1 MLPLMDLTK
10 YRHADSIDVDA
21 PPEAVYALV
30 ADITRIGE
38 FSPVCKSAQWVDDDR
53 TRFTGD
59 NVLPDMQWTTTCR
72 IDVAEP
78 GKEFT
83 FTNLG
88 MDGSRELVR
97 WSYEFSATGDGTT
110 VTERWE
116 VLPGYGEFW
125 ASVAPD
131 SNVED
136 YLDTVVERTHSGMA
150 ETLANLKRVAEA

>member
-1 MLPLMDLTK
+1 MDLTK
-10 YRHADSIDVDA
+10 YQHSDSVTIDA
-21 PPEAVYALV
+21 APEAVYALV
-30 ADITRIGE
+30 ADVTRTGE
-38 FSPVCKSAQWVDDDR
+38 FSPVCKSAQWLDNDH

-72 IDVAEP
+72 VDVAEP

-88 MDGSRELVR
+88 MDGARELVR
-97 WSYEFSATGDGTT
+97 WSYTLAAAGKSTT
-110 VTERWE
+110 LGEHWE
-116 VLPGYGEFW
+116 VLPGYGDFW

-136 YLDTVVERTHSGMA
+136 YLDSVVERTHSGMA
-150 ETLANLKRVAEA
+150 ETLAKIKAAAEG